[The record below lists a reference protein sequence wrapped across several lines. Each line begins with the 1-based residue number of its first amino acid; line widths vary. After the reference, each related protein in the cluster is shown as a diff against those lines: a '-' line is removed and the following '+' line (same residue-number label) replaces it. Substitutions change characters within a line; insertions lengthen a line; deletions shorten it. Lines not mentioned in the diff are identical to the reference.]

1 MVSALVPA
9 VAYVCEPE
17 TSNFPSAVFV
27 TVPADVALSPHLIV
41 AEKSATAACPPAA
54 SVKLAT
60 GWVAAWGAGATKFL
74 AAPARSGASENLAF
88 QGADTGGPPAVLA

>member
-60 GWVAAWGAGATKFL
+60 VWVAAWAAGATKFF
-74 AAPARSGASENLAF
+74 AAPAVRVGAGNLAF
-88 QGADTGGPPAVLA
+88 QVSHTVGPPAAL